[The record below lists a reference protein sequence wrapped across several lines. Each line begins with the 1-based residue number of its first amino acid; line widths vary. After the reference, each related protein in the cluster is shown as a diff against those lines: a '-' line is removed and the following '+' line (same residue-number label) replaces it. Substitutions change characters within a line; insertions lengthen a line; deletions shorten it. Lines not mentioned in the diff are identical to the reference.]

1 MKILSLNRYES
12 LGASSRVRFYQYLP
26 YLKDQGIDVTVSP
39 LLGDNYIENL
49 YAGKPKQ
56 LGSLFKSYLR
66 RIACLLK
73 SKRFDLIWIEKEL
86 LPWFP
91 AWGEKALFCLGVPYV
106 IDYDDAIFHR
116 YNLHP
121 NFLVRALLGRKI
133 DTVMRHASLVIVGN
147 DYLWDYARK
156 AGAVRVEYLPSVIDL
171 NRYSLIAPAK
181 KETFCIGWIGSPV
194 TSHYLRLVQ
203 PALQQLCKDGRSRLV
218 LVGSGEI
225 GLNGVPLEVHTWSEE
240 TENVD
245 IQGFDV
251 GIMPLPD
258 DPWERGKCGY
268 KLIQYMASG
277 IPVVASPVGIN
288 QKIVENGVNGFAA
301 NTMAEWISALR
312 TLRDNQNLRE
322 RMGRAGRHKVEDQ
335 FSLQS
340 TAPRLV
346 SFFRSATKDFS

>member
-121 NFLVRALLGRKI
+121 NFLVRTLLGPKI
-133 DTVMRHASLVIVGN
+133 ETVMRHASLVIVGN
-147 DYLWDYARK
+147 DYLLDYARK

-171 NRYSLIAPAK
+171 NRYSLIVPAK
-181 KETFCIGWIGSPV
+181 NGTFCIGWIGSPV
-194 TSHYLRLVQ
+194 TSHYLRLVE
-203 PALQQLCKDGRSRLV
+203 PALQQLCKDGSSRLV
-218 LVGSGEI
+218 LVGSGKI
-225 GLNGVPLEVHTWSEE
+225 GLNGIPMEVHAWSEE
-240 TENVD
+240 TENAD

-268 KLIQYMASG
+268 KLIQYMGSCT
-277 IPVVASPVGIN
+277 PVIASPVGVN
-288 QKIVENGVNGFAA
+288 QQIIDNGVNGFLA
-301 NTMAEWISALR
+301 NTQSEWIHALE
-312 TLRDNQNLRE
+312 TLRANKSLRQS
-322 RMGRAGRHKVEDQ
+322 MGKAGRKKVEARYC
-335 FSLQS
+335 LQVV
-340 TAPRLV
+340 APRLV
-346 SFFRSATKDFS
+346 SLLRSVVKEGN

>member
-66 RIACLLK
+66 RIRCLLK
-73 SKRFDLIWIEKEL
+73 SQSFDLIWIEKEL

-171 NRYSLIAPAK
+171 NRYSLIVPAK
-181 KETFCIGWIGSPV
+181 NGTFCIGWIGSPV
-194 TSHYLRLVQ
+194 TSHYLRLVE
-203 PALQQLCKDGRSRLV
+203 PTLQQLCRDGSSRLV
-218 LVGSGEI
+218 LVGSGKI
-225 GLNGVPLEVHTWSEE
+225 RLDGIPLEVHSWSEE
-240 TENVD
+240 TENAD
-245 IQGFDV
+245 IQRFDV

-277 IPVVASPVGIN
+277 LPVVASPVGIN
-288 QKIVENGVNGFAA
+288 KEIVENGVNGFLA
-301 NTMAEWISALR
+301 NTMAEWITALR
-312 TLRDNQNLRE
+312 TLRDNQDLRE
-322 RMGRAGRHKVEDQ
+322 RMGRAGRHKVEVQ

-346 SFFRSATKDFS
+346 SFFHTAAKDFS